1 MVVNTVELGKK
12 AEPQESLQELK
23 VQIDQLRLLKE
34 TLEQELRRM
43 NNELTELHLKYI
55 RKQLSSVPVE
65 KVYTPSE
72 EKKIARIAKNLG
84 VSVEAFKKA
93 MEESNE

>member
-1 MVVNTVELGKK
+1 MVVDTVELSREE
-12 AEPQESLQELK
+12 EPQESLQELK
-23 VQIDQLRLLKE
+23 VQIDQLRLLKK
-34 TLEQELRRM
+34 TLEEELKRI

-72 EKKIARIAKNLG
+72 ERKFARIAKNLG
-84 VSVEAFKKA
+84 VSVEALKKA